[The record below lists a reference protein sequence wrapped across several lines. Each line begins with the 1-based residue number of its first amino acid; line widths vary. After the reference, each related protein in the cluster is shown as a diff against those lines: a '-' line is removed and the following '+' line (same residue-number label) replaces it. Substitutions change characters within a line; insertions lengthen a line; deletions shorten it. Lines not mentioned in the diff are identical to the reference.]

1 MPNAMILVHL
11 GISIVMILVLI
22 LKLRFNPTIALF
34 LGSLYMGVASGLG
47 AVATIGAITE
57 GFGNLLRG
65 IGLSVGFGIMLGQ
78 LIADSG
84 AVQSIA
90 NKLLKWTK
98 EEGSDYGLGVTG
110 LIVST
115 PVFYD
120 VGYVILAPLA
130 RTLAKSVKSLPHFV
144 GAMVAGLGIAH
155 TFIPPTP
162 GPMTGS
168 ELLNIELGVT
178 MLWGIAVAVP
188 TFFISIWAYEKF
200 FLKKDNFWNPETDE
214 DPTFKESETLATLID
229 ERNLPSFAAS
239 VIPIFLPVLLIL
251 LGTTTKALYGTVP
264 DFIQFISDRNIAM
277 LVGVFAAM
285 ALASQSMPK
294 EKIEESINVALGSAG
309 IVLLIT
315 GAGGGLGNVLGKTGV
330 GQVLTEI
337 MGSLKIHP
345 LLLTWMI
352 AALMRIAQGSGTVA
366 MITAVSIIAPAV
378 PTIGIP
384 AILVALA
391 AFSGSLMGA
400 HVNDSG
406 FWITAKVAGLSTSGG
421 LKTYTVV
428 CALQSLI
435 SIILIMALSAIL

>member
-11 GISIVMILVLI
+11 GIAIAMILVLI
-22 LKLRFNPTIALF
+22 LKLRINPVISLF

-47 AVATIGAITE
+47 AVATVGFITE

-90 NKLLKWTK
+90 NKLLELTK
-98 EEGSDYGLGVTG
+98 EERSDYALGVTG

-130 RTLAKSVKSLPHFV
+130 RTLAKSVKTLPHFV

-168 ELLNIELGVT
+168 ELLKIELGVT
-178 MLWGIAVAVP
+178 MLWGIIVAVP
-188 TFFISIWAYEKF
+188 TFILSMWMYEKF
-200 FLKKDNFWNPETDE
+200 FLGNANFWDPKTDE
-214 DPTFKESETLATLID
+214 DSSFKEAESAASLLDKKE
-229 ERNLPSFAAS
+229 LPSFGIS
-239 VIPIFLPVLLIL
+239 IIPIFLPVFLIL
-251 LGTTTKALYGTVP
+251 LGTTIKALYGSVP
-264 DFIQFISDRNIAM
+264 GPIQFLSDRNIAM
-277 LVGVFAAM
+277 LAGVFAAIF
-285 ALASQSMPK
+285 LASQSMSK

-309 IVLLIT
+309 VVLLIT
-315 GAGGGLGNVLGKTGV
+315 GAGGGLGNVLAKAGV

-345 LLLTWMI
+345 LLLTWAI
-352 AALMRIAQGSGTVA
+352 AALLKIAQGSGTVA
-366 MITAVSIIAPAV
+366 MITAVGIVAPAV
-378 PTIGIP
+378 PTMGIP

>member
-1 MPNAMILVHL
+1 MPNAMVLVHL
-11 GISIVMILVLI
+11 GIAIAMILVLI
-22 LKLRFNPTIALF
+22 LKLRINPVISLF

-47 AVATIGAITE
+47 AVATVGAITE
-57 GFGNLLRG
+57 GFGGLLRG

-90 NKLLKWTK
+90 NKLLNLTK
-98 EEGSDYGLGVTG
+98 EEGSDYALGVTG

-130 RTLAKSVKSLPHFV
+130 RTLAKSVKTLPHFV

-168 ELLNIELGVT
+168 ELLKIELGVT
-178 MLWGIAVAVP
+178 MLWGIIVAVP
-188 TFFISIWAYEKF
+188 TFFLSMWIYEKF
-200 FLKKDNFWNPETDE
+200 FLGNASFWDPKTDE
-214 DPTFKESETLATLID
+214 DSAFKEAESSASLLDTKE
-229 ERNLPSFAAS
+229 LPSFGIS
-239 VIPIFLPVLLIL
+239 IIPIFLPVFLIL
-251 LGTTTKALYGTVP
+251 LGTTIKALYGSVP
-264 DFIQFISDRNIAM
+264 GPIQFLSDRNIAM
-277 LVGVFAAM
+277 LVGVFAAIF
-285 ALASQSMPK
+285 LASQSMSK

-315 GAGGGLGNVLGKTGV
+315 GAGGGLGNVLGKAGV

-337 MGSLKIHP
+337 MGSLRIHP
-345 LLLTWMI
+345 LLLTWVI
-352 AALMRIAQGSGTVA
+352 AALLKIAQGSGTVA
-366 MITAVSIIAPAV
+366 MITAVGIVAPAV
-378 PTIGIP
+378 PTMGIP

-421 LKTYTVV
+421 LKTYTMV
-428 CALQSLI
+428 CALQSMI